1 MKGRDLAGWLA
12 LRRSEQIVLG
22 LICLVF
28 LIGLVARSVRMEA
41 ADEKPVPAKSMN

>member
-1 MKGRDLAGWLA
+1 MKISDLAGWLA

-28 LIGLVARSVRMEA
+28 LIGLVARSMRVQEGSDA
-41 ADEKPVPAKSMN
+41 PAPAKTVK